1 MKTIWMGYEP
11 VHLVVFP
18 HPNTQLQDTYVDLEN
33 MHISE
38 ITFKKLKRHEDVLT

>member
-1 MKTIWMGYEP
+1 MGYEP

-18 HPNTQLQDTYVDLEN
+18 HPNTQLQDTYAVLEI

-38 ITFKKLKRHEDVLT
+38 ITLKNLKRHEDVLT